1 MKVSLTLSVI
11 ILAVGLVSGFM
22 HQEQLTL
29 LRKDRERLA
38 TRAAELGVQIE
49 FASSSDRTK
58 PTKRRHNNRNYSALP
73 VIEQL
78 SDYRRAMEE
87 LRKSGDDCGP
97 VLQNQGFDLMERLM
111 DLDPKEMIQVIDS
124 LVAEKPQPGH
134 EDSRLQMIELSIQML
149 AEDHPD
155 VALSLFTNSRKL
167 IDELEHGETVI
178 KTSLANWAQ
187 KDPAAAL
194 AWIRQNRES
203 VPEIDRNEM
212 ISNTLA
218 GAAKKDPKLAF
229 KLLSETETDKAY
241 VVGVIAE
248 AAQSPDD
255 RTATLYAFR
264 SYLTNVSDPHERDF
278 MQKKVLGGFVESLS
292 KECFET
298 ATNWMAGQDFSAEE
312 RDELVRALPEMAT
325 IEQSGKWIQ
334 WMAGSIPP
342 EKLGE
347 RVDQLIG
354 AWAGE
359 DCHEVAKWLG
369 EQADGPAKTAAI
381 CAYAKTVAEQ
391 EPQSAVQWALTLP
404 AGQEREDT
412 LKRIY
417 RNWPNKDAAAKAAFA
432 AEHGIMP
439 DLTNGR

>member
-1 MKVSLTLSVI
+1 MKVSITLTVI
-11 ILAVGLVSGFM
+11 ILAIGLVSGFM
-22 HQEQLTL
+22 HQEQVTL

-38 TRAAELGVQIE
+38 TRAAELGVQVE
-49 FASSSDRTK
+49 FLRSSDRSK
-58 PTKRRHNNRNYSALP
+58 PSKRRQDNRDYSALP
-73 VIEQL
+73 VFEQL
-78 SDYRRAMEE
+78 SAYRRAMEE

-97 VLQNQGFDLMERLM
+97 ALQNQGFDLMERLM
-111 DLDPKEMIQVIDS
+111 DLDPKEMIQVIDT
-124 LVAEKPQPGH
+124 LVAEEPQPDH
-134 EDSRLQMIELSIQML
+134 EDSRQQMIGLSIQML
-149 AEDHPD
+149 AENHPD
-155 VALSLFTNSRKL
+155 LALSLFTTSRNL

-194 AWIRQNRES
+194 AWIQQNREN
-203 VPEIDRNEM
+203 VPEIDRSEM
-212 ISNTLA
+212 ISSTLA
-218 GAAKKDPKLAF
+218 GAAKTDPKLAF
-229 KLLSETETDKAY
+229 KLLSETETDKAH

-255 RTATLYAFR
+255 RTSTLSAFR
-264 SYLTNVSDPHERDF
+264 SYLRAVSDPQERDSL
-278 MQKKVLGGFVESLS
+278 QRKLLGGFVESFS
-292 KECFET
+292 KESFET

-334 WMAGSIPP
+334 WMAGSLPP

-347 RVDQLIG
+347 RVAPLIG

-369 EQADGPAKTAAI
+369 EQPDGPAKTAAI
-381 CAYAKTVAEQ
+381 CAYAKTVAEH

-439 DLTNGR
+439 DLTNGK